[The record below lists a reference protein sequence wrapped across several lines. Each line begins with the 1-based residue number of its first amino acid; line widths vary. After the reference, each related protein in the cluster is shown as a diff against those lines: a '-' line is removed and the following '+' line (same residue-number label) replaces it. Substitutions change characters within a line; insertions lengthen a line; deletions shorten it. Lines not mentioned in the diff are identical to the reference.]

1 MIVEFVGK
9 FYDNHSLSIVNRNLV
24 LNMVSKGIDV
34 SIVPLDSYDPKFNLS
49 KNTIK
54 SLKELEIS
62 EPRKSDIQIR
72 HTYPP
77 VWDWPAYE
85 NTKIVY
91 IQPWEFTKAPFE
103 WQYKFETFADA
114 LVVPSN
120 FVKSTFLKG
129 GIKPTNIVTVPN
141 GYDPEL
147 FNFESATEDTYK
159 IKDNKT
165 NFLFVGNTQWRKG
178 LDILLNIWPKLF
190 RGYDNARL
198 IIKDNP
204 SIYGTSNIL
213 SEIIRIQYESDCAEI
228 LYIDDDLSD
237 ADMANLYKLS
247 QILVHPY
254 RAEGFGMHVQEAVAC
269 GCYPI
274 ISSNGPT
281 DDFIPDEASIKI
293 PTQRKPIN
301 ITDPKIFAMKPG
313 DASTMMGSHTFANEP
328 DVNSLANALNYV
340 YTSHNKKELFN
351 KVKDIN
357 TLTTWSDATDIF
369 IAAME
374 VVANRDYTTR
384 K

>member
-301 ITDPKIFAMKPG
+301 ITDPKIFAYRQLSI
-313 DASTMMGSHTFANEP
+313 D
-328 DVNSLANALNYV
+328 
-340 YTSHNKKELFN
+340 
-351 KVKDIN
+351 KVFF
-357 TLTTWSDATDIF
+357 SF
-369 IAAME
+369 
-374 VVANRDYTTR
+374 VP
-384 K
+384 